1 MGKNVSNKSNTLH
14 TLSVTVTLSMLLIM
28 LVGTVMT
35 TVSARDV
42 SYQQLPYEETSKF
55 RDDWYDTDAVPVLHA
70 AIIEDST
77 FSENEERPLLISLTN
92 KGYVT
97 TILGSYDRPESD
109 SENVSATMER
119 NLEYS
124 ATTALAINAKLTKVN
139 SADPFEIKQDVA
151 EAGML
156 VSGSV
161 TNPALRFMVEI
172 NDNAQ
177 PGRYPVR
184 LDVSYDYQ
192 DDVAVYPVT
201 DNAGN
206 TTYNQFIRMASD
218 SMSQVL
224 YIVVD
229 DHAVFEVSE
238 SGNTIQAGKKAIINV
253 TLTNTGTEAA
263 HNAVAHISVVDPF
276 DSIVDDY
283 YLGTVAPGESK
294 VASFK
299 VKTDVDSIPQVYG
312 VNTEVKYEN
321 SDGQTKYSDTL
332 KTEVDVLAG
341 VSIMARWLSVKPYV
355 TAVVVVLI
363 IGIVAMMYFKR
374 GVKKE
379 DDEA

>member
-1 MGKNVSNKSNTLH
+1 MEINVSNKSDALH
-14 TLSVTVTLSMLLIM
+14 TLSRIMAMSMLLIM
-28 LVGTVMT
+28 LMGTIT
-35 TVSARDV
+35 TTASARDV

-70 AIIEDST
+70 TIVEDST

-97 TILGSYDRPESD
+97 TIMGSYDRPESEQ
-109 SENVSATMER
+109 ENVSATMER
-119 NLEYS
+119 KLEYG
-124 ATTALAINAKLTKVN
+124 ATTAMAINVKLTKAN
-139 SADPFEIKQDVA
+139 SDDPFEIKQDVA

-156 VSGSV
+156 VSGGV
-161 TNPALRFMVEI
+161 TNPTLRFMVEI
-172 NDNAQ
+172 NDNA
-177 PGRYPVR
+177 PSGSYPVR
-184 LDVSYDYQ
+184 LDASYDYQ

-224 YIVVD
+224 YISVD
-229 DHAVFEVSE
+229 DHAVFEVSV
-238 SGNTIQAGKKAIINV
+238 SDNTVQAGKKAIIDV
-253 TLTNTGTEAA
+253 TLTNTGTEIA

-276 DSIVDDY
+276 DAIVDDY
-283 YLGTVAPGESK
+283 YLGTMAPGESK

-299 VKTDVDSIPQVYG
+299 VKTDVDSIPQIYG
-312 VNTEVKYEN
+312 INTEVKYEN

-341 VSIMARWLSVKPYV
+341 VSIMERWFSIKPYV

-374 GVKKE
+374 AVKE
-379 DDEA
+379 GDEV

>member
-253 TLTNTGTEAA
+253 TLTNAGTEAA

-341 VSIMARWLSVKPYV
+341 VSIIARWLSVKPYV

-379 DDEA
+379 DEA